1 MAGINVHFRDSG
13 NALQSQV
20 FGTEQTAFLLY
31 RLGPNATVNT
41 EPSGILRAESR
52 AMVAHFRPDDVRELI
67 SVASPTWP
75 RGDLGARR
83 TNDPVVYPTGA
94 PLLQPYTV
102 EVFVTPRRDIGKGR
116 YGVSLQWVYDEG
128 GTIFRV
134 GQGFQVRAVS
144 SIDATS
150 DGHEIGRQDLPL
162 EVGDVI
168 AFHPEGYSFPHGLA
182 SSGTAFDRARTR
194 YSYALNG
201 WTVGVLLAA

>member
-31 RLGPNATVNT
+31 RLGPNATVNAA
-41 EPSGILRAESR
+41 PSGILQAEARGTGLHSR
-52 AMVAHFRPDDVRELI
+52 PEGGRELVSI
-67 SVASPTWP
+67 AAKTWP
-75 RGDLGARR
+75 CTDLSARR
-83 TNDPVVYPTGA
+83 TADPIVYPSGA

-102 EVFVTPRRDIGKGR
+102 EVFVTPRRDTGKGR

-168 AFHPEGYSFPHGLA
+168 AFHPEGYSFPYGLA
-182 SSGTAFDRARTR
+182 ASGTAFDRARTR